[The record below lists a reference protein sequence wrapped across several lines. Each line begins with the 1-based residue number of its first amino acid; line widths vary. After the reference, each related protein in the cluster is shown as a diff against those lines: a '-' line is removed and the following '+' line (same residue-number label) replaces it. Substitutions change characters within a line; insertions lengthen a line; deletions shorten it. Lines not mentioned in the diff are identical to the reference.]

1 MICTNLM
8 TNKQIKPLFLLHDQF
23 HIINY
28 CPSKSLRQPNRFLQS
43 ISPSHKSMTKQKVT
57 WGPKYYMIYTVLN
70 GFEYH
75 ATVDYIRHY
84 EYRMMI
90 TKT

>member
-1 MICTNLM
+1 
-8 TNKQIKPLFLLHDQF
+8 
-23 HIINY
+23 
-28 CPSKSLRQPNRFLQS
+28 
-43 ISPSHKSMTKQKVT
+43 MTKQKVT

-90 TKT
+90 TKTWLLHSLYKMIDIYISEHKNL